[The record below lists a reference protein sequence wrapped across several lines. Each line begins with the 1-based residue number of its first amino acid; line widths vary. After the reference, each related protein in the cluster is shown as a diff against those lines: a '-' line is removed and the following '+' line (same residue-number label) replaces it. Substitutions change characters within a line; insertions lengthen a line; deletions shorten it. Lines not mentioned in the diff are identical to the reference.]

1 MQALIAEDTVTRTRS
16 CNPMGAALN
25 ADARSEQAFLKHHK
39 KFNSTNHIDR
49 TAAICIILEKFFG
62 HPANHFTYR
71 GLGRQAKR
79 PFENIKMTQ
88 VGHILSRTPNVIKNQ
103 NLYQPLQAL
112 GNVEVIS
119 KNGHLIVRNY

>member
-1 MQALIAEDTVTRTRS
+1 MQTLIHEDTANTTRS
-16 CNPMGAALN
+16 CNPMGSAINAA
-25 ADARSEQAFLKHHK
+25 DRSEQAFLKHHK
-39 KFNSTNHIDR
+39 KFYSKTHIDR
-49 TAAICIILEKFFG
+49 TAAICVILEKFFG
-62 HPANHFTYR
+62 CPASHLTYR

-88 VGHILSRTPNVIKNQ
+88 VGHILSRTPTAIKNQ
-103 NLYQPLQAL
+103 NLYGPLQAL